1 MGGYSKK
8 NANSISINF
17 NGVTY
22 RGFKGQSIASLLFSC
37 GIRGLRNCKNG
48 EERGVFCG
56 MGVCYDCTVSIN
68 GINGKRA
75 CIEPAIDGLD
85 VKSLNYKTPNNSTP
99 PKISEHKLEAEKKY
113 DIAIVG
119 SGPAGLMTAI
129 TLIGKGL
136 KVVIIDERASLGGQY
151 FKQIST
157 SRDFE
162 NKKFYDN
169 QYKKGKELIEKL
181 KNSEIEIRLNNTV
194 VAAEKISPDA
204 INISLLVGELVEII
218 SVKRLVVCT
227 GAYEIARPFPGW
239 TSTSV
244 ITTGAAQSFLRSYRI
259 NAGNEIVIAG
269 NGPLNFQLA
278 SELIDNGAKVKAIIE
293 SSSNPFPMKTFDLL
307 KSFYF
312 DPKLMIQG
320 FSYIKKLKMN
330 RIPIFFRHHVSSIS
344 GKNPSTITISPILD
358 GGKLDTNKN
367 VKFLA
372 DTLCVGYGFLSN
384 NEIPRILG
392 CLFEKKGNKISK
404 IKCDKFGRTSLKEV
418 FVIGDGAKI
427 DGAQVAKFEGEMAA
441 ISILKDFN
449 LINNVSESSR
459 KINKRLNKKYNF
471 QKSIWSIFES
481 EEIDIS
487 IAKKETILCRCEN
500 ITSGA
505 IDDVLSTGV
514 TDLGSIKR
522 LSRAG
527 MGRCQGRYCTNMLIK
542 KIEKVSNVEKKFDT
556 FLSQFPVKP
565 IPILSFLNE
574 QPEWKGYKPKP
585 VSLFKAKDHSSK
597 ISYQQS

>member
-1 MGGYSKK
+1 MGAYSIK
-8 NANSISINF
+8 NDNSISINF
-17 NGVTY
+17 NGTPY

-68 GINGKRA
+68 GISGKRA
-75 CIEPAIDGLD
+75 CIEPAIDGID
-85 VKSLNYKTPNNSTP
+85 VRSLNYKTPNNSIP

-136 KVVIIDERASLGGQY
+136 KVVIIDERVSLGGQY
-151 FKQIST
+151 FKQLST
-157 SRDFE
+157 SRE
-162 NKKFYDN
+162 IAKKKFYDN
-169 QYKKGKELIEKL
+169 QYKKGNELIEKL

-194 VAAEKISPDA
+194 VAAEKKSPDV
-204 INISLLVGELVEII
+204 INISLLEGEFVEII
-218 SVKRLVVCT
+218 SVKRLVVCS

-244 ITTGAAQSFLRSYRI
+244 ITTGAAQSFLRSYRV

-278 SELIDNGAKVKAIIE
+278 SELIDNGAKVKAVIE

-320 FSYIKKLKMN
+320 FSYLKKLKMN
-330 RIPIFFRHHVSSIS
+330 RIPIFFRHHVSEVS
-344 GKNPSTITISPILD
+344 GKNPSTIKISPILD
-358 GGKLDTNKN
+358 GGKLDTKKN
-367 VKFLA
+367 IEFFA

-392 CLFEKKGNKISK
+392 CFFEKKGKEVSK
-404 IKCDKFGRTSLKEV
+404 IKCDKFGRTSLNEV
-418 FVIGDGAKI
+418 FVI
-427 DGAQVAKFEGEMAA
+427 
-441 ISILKDFN
+441 
-449 LINNVSESSR
+449 
-459 KINKRLNKKYNF
+459 
-471 QKSIWSIFES
+471 
-481 EEIDIS
+481 
-487 IAKKETILCRCEN
+487 
-500 ITSGA
+500 
-505 IDDVLSTGV
+505 
-514 TDLGSIKR
+514 
-522 LSRAG
+522 
-527 MGRCQGRYCTNMLIK
+527 
-542 KIEKVSNVEKKFDT
+542 
-556 FLSQFPVKP
+556 
-565 IPILSFLNE
+565 
-574 QPEWKGYKPKP
+574 
-585 VSLFKAKDHSSK
+585 
-597 ISYQQS
+597 